1 MIRVTTI
8 FTRLS
13 ENTPYYMDT
22 NLDLKDRKEVF
33 VIECGLL
40 KSFKKDE
47 TDPLVQKIIVD
58 FENEVVLKK
67 FLQLWDEKFPT
78 ATSERNEYCAK
89 HNINIERRE
98 EIIN

>member
-8 FTRLS
+8 FTRPT
-13 ENTPYYMDT
+13 EDIPYYMDT

-33 VIECGLL
+33 VSNCGLL
-40 KSFKKDE
+40 KYFKKDE
-47 TDPLVQKIIVD
+47 TNPLVQKIIVD

-78 ATSERNEYCAK
+78 AISERNEYCAK
-89 HNINIERRE
+89 HSIKIERRE